1 MRKTGGL
8 RSPPPPHP
16 KQRPVSPT
24 GENGSQG
31 DLVSALVAALHRRQ
45 TKVTY
50 SDDEGPQSDDEDGWD
65 ADD

>member
-1 MRKTGGL
+1 MMANSG
-8 RSPPPPHP
+8 
-16 KQRPVSPT
+16 
-24 GENGSQG
+24 NSQG

-50 SDDEGPQSDDEDGWD
+50 SEDEDGAGSESDDGWD